1 MSPLVGD
8 NSKIDKKVETTK
20 FFFRMTET
28 TGRQDDRTET
38 MKGRTLH
45 STDTK

>member
-1 MSPLVGD
+1 
-8 NSKIDKKVETTK
+8 
-20 FFFRMTET
+20 MTET